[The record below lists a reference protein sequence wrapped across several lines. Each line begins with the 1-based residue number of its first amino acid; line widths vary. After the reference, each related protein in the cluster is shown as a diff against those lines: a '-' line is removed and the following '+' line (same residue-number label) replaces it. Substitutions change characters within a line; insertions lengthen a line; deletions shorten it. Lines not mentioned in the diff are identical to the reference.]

1 MERDIN
7 VVANVKKD
15 GSVAFKT
22 GDGLPLEMGGGKAM
36 RNVTFFS
43 TAFLPTSVKAFIPD
57 DPDDDTVG
65 HYVELKP
72 MLKDEEAGAG
82 LFSVQIPVGLPPKHI
97 SINFVGDPE
106 LPSLLGIVFYKTV
119 GDYSLQAGLTS
130 YFVTEYDH
138 ETGVCVIS
146 IQEGSDYVLW
156 IPSDIYIRVDP
167 HTPH

>member
-36 RNVTFFS
+36 RNITFSS

-57 DPDDDTVG
+57 DLDDETVG

-72 MLKDEEAGAG
+72 VLKDVDSG
-82 LFSVQIPVGLPPKHI
+82 LFAAQIPFGFPPSEI
-97 SINFVGDPE
+97 TINFEGDPE
-106 LPSLLGIVFYKTV
+106 LPQALDIQVYKSTGAYAPPQSDSTKYEV
-119 GDYSLQAGLTS
+119 TDYD
-130 YFVTEYDH
+130 YEN
-138 ETGVCVIS
+138 GVCVIS
-146 IQEGSDYVLW
+146 ISTGPDYELW
-156 IPSDIYIRVDP
+156 IPSNIYIGVDP
-167 HTPH
+167 HNPL